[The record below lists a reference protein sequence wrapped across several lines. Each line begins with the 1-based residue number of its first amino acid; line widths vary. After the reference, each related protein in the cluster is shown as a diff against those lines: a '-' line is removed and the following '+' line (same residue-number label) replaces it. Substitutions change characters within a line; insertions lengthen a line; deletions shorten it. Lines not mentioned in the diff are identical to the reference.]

1 MKLLLVDDDEI
12 ERASLRDVLRAQGAA
27 EIVEAADG
35 QKAFELLCDG
45 LEPEICFFDL
55 RMPKIDGQ
63 QLLSM
68 VRQEQSLRH
77 LKVVM
82 TSSTTDREVVVTVGK
97 LGISGYLLKPY
108 AMEKTVAS
116 LKQIFGDANFLRDT
130 QGMRNLLGKTIQ
142 IVDDDQMTRAA
153 LRAMI
158 QTGPNWDIVEAED
171 GLAAL
176 DQLRNGLRPDLLITD
191 MRMPK
196 LDGHNL
202 VARIRETASL
212 RHIPVLVVS
221 GQQDRERI
229 KSLVQLRISG
239 YLLKPFSL
247 EKVRASINQALGSSA
262 APNAAGES
270 AAVAK
275 AV

>member
-1 MKLLLVDDDEI
+1 MKLLLVDDDEM
-12 ERASLRDVLRAQGAA
+12 ERAALRDVLRAQGAA

-45 LEPEICFFDL
+45 LEPDICFFDL
-55 RMPKIDGQ
+55 RMPKLDGK

-68 VRQEQSLRH
+68 LRHEQSLRH

-82 TSSTTDREVVVTVGK
+82 TSSTTDRDVVMTIGK

-116 LKQIFGDANFLRDT
+116 LKQIFGDANFLRHT
-130 QGMRNLLGKTIQ
+130 QGMRNLLGKTIL
-142 IVDDDQMTRAA
+142 IVDDDPMTRTA
-153 LRAMI
+153 LKAMI
-158 QTGPNWDIVEAED
+158 ETGPDWEIIEADD

-191 MRMPK
+191 LRMPK

-202 VARIRETASL
+202 ITRIRETPGL
-212 RHIPVLVVS
+212 RYIPALVVS

-229 KSLVQLRISG
+229 KALVQLRISG
-239 YLLKPFSL
+239 YLLKPFSA
-247 EKVRASINQALGSSA
+247 EKVRSTVKQVLGA
-262 APNAAGES
+262 IPNGAGEP
-270 AAVAK
+270 APLAK
-275 AV
+275 V

>member
-1 MKLLLVDDDEI
+1 MKLLLVDDDEM
-12 ERASLRDVLRAQGAA
+12 ERAALRDVLRAQGAA
-27 EIVEAADG
+27 DIVEAGDG
-35 QKAFELLCDG
+35 QQAFDLLCDG
-45 LEPEICFFDL
+45 LEPEVCFFDL
-55 RMPKIDGQ
+55 RMPKLDGK

-68 VRQEQSLRH
+68 LRQEQSLRH

-82 TSSTTDREVVVTVGK
+82 TSSTTDREVVLTVGK

-116 LKQIFGDANFLRDT
+116 LKQIFGDANFLGNA
-130 QGMRNLLGKTIQ
+130 QGTRNLLGKTIL
-142 IVDDDQMTRAA
+142 IVDDDPMTRAA

-158 QTGPNWDIVEAED
+158 DAGPNWEIVEADD

-191 MRMPK
+191 LRMPK

-202 VARIRETASL
+202 VTRIRETPAL
-212 RHIPVLVVS
+212 RYIPVLVVS

-229 KSLVQLRISG
+229 KALVQLRISG
-239 YLLKPFSL
+239 YLLKPFSF
-247 EKVRASINQALGSSA
+247 EKVRASINQTLGA
-262 APNAAGES
+262 FTPNASGEPSPLPKS
-270 AAVAK
+270 A
-275 AV
+275 